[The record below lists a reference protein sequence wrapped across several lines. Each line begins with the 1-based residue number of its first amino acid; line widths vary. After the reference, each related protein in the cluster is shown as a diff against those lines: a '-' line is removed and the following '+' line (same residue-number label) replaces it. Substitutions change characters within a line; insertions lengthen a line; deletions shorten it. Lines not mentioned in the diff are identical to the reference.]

1 MPRVCSS
8 LLHLPP
14 LCDLG
19 ILRHRTRRTEEEGK
33 CRESMKNKVANFF
46 FWEKA
51 CRQLLCSGL
60 LFGGSQAHLHS
71 RIIPEH
77 CQECSCPG
85 QNSLD
90 DSNVQPGLRA
100 TRVYKS
106 YQKKPQ
112 GRPFLFFVLPC
123 PFSPLP
129 PSVSTGTF
137 PAWSSPILDPPIF
150 SSLKNIFTPR
160 FSTQI
165 PFQQPL
171 FFLTLILWATSLQIL
186 AMANSAY

>member
-137 PAWSSPILDPPIF
+137 PAWSSQF
-150 SSLKNIFTPR
+150 W
-160 FSTQI
+160 I
-165 PFQQPL
+165 PQYSP
-171 FFLTLILWATSLQIL
+171 ASKTSLL
-186 AMANSAY
+186 PVSLPRSLFNSPFSFWP